1 MIEENLLF
9 SLQELLE
16 ASEIMMHG
24 QPPSVNQVERYHRA
38 RESAQR
44 LISRAE
50 KSRALK

>member
-16 ASEIMMHG
+16 ASEVLMQK
-24 QPPSVNQVERYHRA
+24 QPPSASQVERYHRA

-50 KSRALK
+50 KSRVPK